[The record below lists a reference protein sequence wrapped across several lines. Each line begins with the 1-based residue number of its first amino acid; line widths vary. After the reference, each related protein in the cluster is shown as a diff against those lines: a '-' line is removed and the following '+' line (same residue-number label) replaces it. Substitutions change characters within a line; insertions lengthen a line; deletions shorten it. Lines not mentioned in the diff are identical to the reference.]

1 MKSYA
6 LFRQYIWLVNTIYR
20 ERKITFEDINKKWVN
35 TEMSEGLPMWRST
48 FNRHKA
54 AIEDMFGI
62 IIECDKR
69 DGFKYFIG
77 NSEVL
82 EEDSIQNWMLNTL
95 SVNGVLSESRSV
107 HDRILLESIPSSGEK
122 LQNFIEAMKQNV
134 RVHIKYQ
141 RYGVEYPTEM
151 IVEPY
156 CVKIFNRRWYGLVK
170 YMDRTNSFMLSFDRI
185 QELSLTEDKF
195 TLMEDFDAASWF
207 RDCYGI
213 IRDQEAELET
223 IRIRAFGKEVYYLR
237 DLPLHHSQK
246 EVETTEQWSDFEVSI
261 RTTADF
267 FNPLLSMGP
276 KIKVLEPQWLADEIK
291 AQHEAATKLYETK

>member
-6 LFRQYIWLVNTIYR
+6 LFQQYIWLVNTIYR
-20 ERKITFEDINKKWVN
+20 ARKITLEDINRKWI
-35 TEMSEGLPMWRST
+35 TTDMSEGLPMVRST
-48 FNRHKA
+48 FNRHKD
-54 AIEDMFGI
+54 AIQDMFGI
-62 IIECDKR
+62 DIACDKR
-69 DGFKYFIG
+69 DGFKYYIE
-77 NSEVL
+77 NVDVL
-82 EEDSIQNWMLNTL
+82 QENSIQNWIL
-95 SVNGVLSESRSV
+95 STMSVSSVLSESKAV

-170 YMDRTNSFMLSFDRI
+170 YMDRTNCFMLSFDRI

-276 KIKVLEPQWLADEIK
+276 KIKVLEPEWLAEEIK
-291 AQHEAATKLYETK
+291 FQHLAAADLYD